1 MATSRC
7 FLLLPISLNLPNCNA
22 NSSKRQRRVHNH
34 ASRNTCSSTTNQ
46 SQSAKQ
52 ELLNLIADQ
61 DRGLKTQKDPNK
73 RSSIIK
79 AIDDMAVL
87 GSDMDTTGDS
97 LSATWRLLW
106 TTEKEQLFIIEKA
119 YLFGTQTGD
128 VLQVIDVEKKV
139 LNNVITFPPDG
150 VFFVRSN
157 IEIASPQRVNFRFTS
172 AVLRGKNWE
181 VPLPP
186 FGKGWF
192 ETVYLDD
199 EIRVVK
205 DIRGDYLVVERA
217 PYQWTEFRSVYLDD
231 NIRIAKDIYGDYQVC
246 KLYSLLLER
255 IHYLAFYF
263 ILHVQIPSAGY
274 SFVDYGFTCGP
285 GLPVK
290 ILLSKSNPNPSFQSS
305 NPGRPR
311 ILHDSHVMANNG
323 TSGQFRKWV
332 GSAPSDNQQSTLVA
346 RWRQLT
352 DSDDADAH
360 QSTSYLF

>member
-1 MATSRC
+1 MATTRRC
-7 FLLLPISLNLPNCNA
+7 FLLLPISLNHPNCNP
-22 NSSKRQRRVHNH
+22 NSSKRQRIHNH
-34 ASRNTCSSTTNQ
+34 ASRITCSSITNQ

-87 GSDMDTTGDS
+87 GRDMVTTGDS
-97 LSATWRLLW
+97 LSATWRSLW

-217 PYQWTEFRSVYLDD
+217 PYHWTE
-231 NIRIAKDIYGDYQVC
+231 
-246 KLYSLLLER
+246 
-255 IHYLAFYF
+255 
-263 ILHVQIPSAGY
+263 
-274 SFVDYGFTCGP
+274 
-285 GLPVK
+285 
-290 ILLSKSNPNPSFQSS
+290 
-305 NPGRPR
+305 
-311 ILHDSHVMANNG
+311 
-323 TSGQFRKWV
+323 
-332 GSAPSDNQQSTLVA
+332 
-346 RWRQLT
+346 
-352 DSDDADAH
+352 
-360 QSTSYLF
+360 